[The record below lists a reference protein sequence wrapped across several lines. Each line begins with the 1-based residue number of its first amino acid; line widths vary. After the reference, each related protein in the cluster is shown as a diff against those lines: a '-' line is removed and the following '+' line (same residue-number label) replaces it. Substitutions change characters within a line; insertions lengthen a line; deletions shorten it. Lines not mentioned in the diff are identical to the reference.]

1 MDAFIRVQFFGGPLD
16 GDRREIPG
24 TPESFTERGL
34 VRGRHVEDVYVR
46 RRVNG
51 APSEASAGVAAFDFM
66 LRRTGA
72 CAAKGGT

>member
-1 MDAFIRVQFFGGPLD
+1 MDVSTSVQFFGGPLD
-16 GDRREIPG
+16 GECREIPG

-51 APSEASAGVAAFDFM
+51 APAEASAGVAAFDFM
-66 LRRTGA
+66 LRRTST
-72 CAAKGGT
+72 CVKKGGG

>member
-1 MDAFIRVQFFGGPLD
+1 MGVSLQVQFFGGPLD
-16 GDRREIPG
+16 GECRAIPG
-24 TPESFTERGL
+24 TSESFTERGL

-51 APSEASAGVAAFDFM
+51 APAEASAGVAAFDFM

-72 CAAKGGT
+72 CAAKGGG